1 MAFNSY
7 RKTGL
12 CIYFRSIFI
21 FFFFLSPSRVE
32 VKQNI
37 RFPFLP
43 GSPVYLRIQSADMK
57 PVTQIEQASA
67 HVVVLSLGIQAPL
80 ALLQGDLPGFI
91 YQQRADLLPP
101 VRPAHLQ
108 VIQVQISKEP
118 RLQHGQPNAFF
129 VLIGAQKTLSFIS
142 S

>member
-1 MAFNSY
+1 
-7 RKTGL
+7 
-12 CIYFRSIFI
+12 
-21 FFFFLSPSRVE
+21 
-32 VKQNI
+32 
-37 RFPFLP
+37 
-43 GSPVYLRIQSADMK
+43 MK
-57 PVTQIEQASA
+57 AVIQIEQTSA
-67 HVVVLSLGIQAPL
+67 HVVILSLGIQAPI

-91 YQQRADLLPP
+91 HQQRADLLPP